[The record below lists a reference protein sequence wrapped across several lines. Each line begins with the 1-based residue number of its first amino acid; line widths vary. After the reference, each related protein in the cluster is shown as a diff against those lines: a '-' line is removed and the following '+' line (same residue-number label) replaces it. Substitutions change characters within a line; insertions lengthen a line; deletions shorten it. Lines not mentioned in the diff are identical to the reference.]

1 MDKIKRL
8 YLRIKYRK
16 EQKAADE
23 KRKLEQAKRAAEE
36 ERERL
41 EIEELIRKIALKD
54 AQVERRRERAEE
66 AARL

>member
-23 KRKLEQAKRAAEE
+23 KRKLKQAKRAAEE